1 MSTPLYMDKF
11 FIVGILA
18 QINSAVNK
26 YYVKQWTDFL
36 KHDKIFL

>member
-1 MSTPLYMDKF
+1 MLKYIKE
-11 FIVGILA
+11 ILKVA
-18 QINSAVNK
+18 LPEINSAVNK